1 MGFLFILGSPKTI
14 IMALNYVWIAFFI
27 IAFSIALIKLIFL
40 GDTEIFQQL
49 VEGLFD
55 STKTSVM
62 DIALPLVGTM
72 AFWLG
77 IMNIGEKAG
86 AINFLSRLVGP
97 FFSRLFPEVPKD
109 HPATG
114 QMMMNFSANM
124 LGLDNAATPLGLKA
138 MGSLQELNPDK
149 ETASNAQIMFLVL
162 HTSGLTLLPISII
175 AQRAI
180 MGAQDPTDIFIPC
193 IIATFVATIA
203 AMLIVAV
210 RQKIN
215 LWDKVVMGWMLG
227 LTTFIGLLVWYFT
240 AYLSK
245 EQISEVSRVISNVL
259 LFAIPVTFILGA
271 IRKKVNV
278 FDAFI
283 EGAKGGFETSV
294 KIIPYLVAMLAAI
307 SVLRTSGSLAYVV
320 DGFKWVFS
328 NFDMDT
334 RFTDSLPV
342 ALMKPL
348 SGSGSRAMM
357 LDSMQTFGPD
367 SFVGR
372 LSCVFQGSADTTF
385 YIVALYFGSVGIKKT
400 RYAITAGL
408 LADLAGVITAIIVSY
423 LFFG

>member
-1 MGFLFILGSPKTI
+1 
-14 IMALNYVWIAFFI
+14 MALNYVWISFFI
-27 IAFSIALIKLIFL
+27 IAFAIALIKLVFF
-40 GDTEIFQQL
+40 GDTEIFQLL

-86 AINFLSRLVGP
+86 AINFLSRIVGP
-97 FFSRLFPEVPKD
+97 FFNRLFPEVPKN
-109 HPATG
+109 HPASG

-138 MGSLQELNPDK
+138 MGTLQEINPEK

-193 IIATFVATIA
+193 IIATYVATVA
-203 AMLIVAV
+203 GMLIVAFW
-210 RQKIN
+210 QKIN
-215 LWDKVVMGWMLG
+215 LWDRVILSWLLG
-227 LTTFIGLLVWYFT
+227 VTAFISLVVWYFT

-245 EQISEVSRVISNVL
+245 DQISEVSKVVSNVL
-259 LFAIPVTFILGA
+259 LFAIPVSFILGA
-271 IRKKVNV
+271 LRKKVNV
-278 FDAFI
+278 FETFI

-307 SVLRTSGSLAYVV
+307 SVLRTSGALNYVV
-320 DGFKWVFS
+320 DGFKWAFS
-328 NFDMDT
+328 FFNMDT

-357 LDSMQTFGPD
+357 LDAMKTFGPD

-372 LSCVFQGSADTTF
+372 LSSVFQGSADTTF
-385 YIVALYFGSVGIKKT
+385 YIVALYFGSVGIKKS

-408 LADLAGVITAIIVSY
+408 LADLFGVIAAILISY

>member
-1 MGFLFILGSPKTI
+1 MYFSSTLDQF
-14 IMALNYVWIAFFI
+14 MALNYIWISFFI
-27 IAFSIALIKLIFL
+27 IAFGIALIKLIFF
-40 GDTEIFQQL
+40 GDTEIFKLL

-86 AINFLSRLVGP
+86 AINFLSRIVGP
-97 FFSRLFPEVPKD
+97 FFSRLFPEVPEN
-109 HPATG
+109 HPASG

-138 MGSLQELNPDK
+138 MGTLQELNPQK

-162 HTSGLTLLPISII
+162 HTSGLTILPISII

-203 AMLIVAV
+203 AMLIVSIW
-210 RQKIN
+210 QKIN
-215 LWDKVVMGWMLG
+215 LWDRVIISWLLG
-227 LTTFIGLLVWYFT
+227 LIAFISLLVWYFT

-245 EQISEVSRVISNVL
+245 EQISEVSKVISNLL

-278 FDAFI
+278 FESFI
-283 EGAKGGFETSV
+283 EGAKGGFETSI

-307 SVLRTSGSLAYVV
+307 SVLRNSGALSYVV
-320 DGFKWVFS
+320 EGFKWGFS
-328 NFDMDT
+328 FLNIDT

-357 LDSMQTFGPD
+357 LDSMKTFGPD

-400 RYAITAGL
+400 RYAISAGL
-408 LADLAGVITAIIVSY
+408 LADLFGVIAAIFVSY

>member
-1 MGFLFILGSPKTI
+1 MYFSSTLNQF
-14 IMALNYVWIAFFI
+14 MALNYIWISFFI
-27 IAFSIALIKLIFL
+27 IAFGIALIKLIFF
-40 GDTEIFQQL
+40 GDTEIFKLL

-86 AINFLSRLVGP
+86 AINFLSRIVGP
-97 FFSRLFPEVPKD
+97 FFSRLFPEVPEN
-109 HPATG
+109 HPASG

-138 MGSLQELNPDK
+138 MGTLQELNPQK

-162 HTSGLTLLPISII
+162 HTSGLTILPISII

-203 AMLIVAV
+203 AMLIVSIW
-210 RQKIN
+210 QKIN
-215 LWDKVVMGWMLG
+215 LWDRVIISWLLG
-227 LTTFIGLLVWYFT
+227 LIAFISLLVWYFT

-245 EQISEVSRVISNVL
+245 EQISEVSKVISNVL

-278 FDAFI
+278 FESFI
-283 EGAKGGFETSV
+283 EGAKGGFETSI

-307 SVLRTSGSLAYVV
+307 SVLRNSGALSYVV
-320 DGFKWVFS
+320 EGFKWGFS
-328 NFDMDT
+328 FLNIDT

-357 LDSMQTFGPD
+357 LDSMKTFGPD

-385 YIVALYFGSVGIKKT
+385 YIVALYFGSVGVKKT
-400 RYAITAGL
+400 RYAISAGL
-408 LADLAGVITAIIVSY
+408 LADLFGVIAAIFVSY

>member
-27 IAFSIALIKLIFL
+27 IAFTIALLKLVFL

-227 LTTFIGLLVWYFT
+227 LTAFIGLLVWYFT

-245 EQISEVSRVISNVL
+245 EQISEVSKVISNVL

-271 IRKKVNV
+271 LRKKVNV

-283 EGAKGGFETSV
+283 EGAKVGFETSV

-408 LADLAGVITAIIVSY
+408 LADLAGVITAIIISY